1 MISEEEKLI
10 ASLEERLKVLEGKDY
25 SDSIE
30 INE

>member
-10 ASLEERLKVLEGKDY
+10 ASLEERLKALEGRDS

-30 INE
+30 LSY